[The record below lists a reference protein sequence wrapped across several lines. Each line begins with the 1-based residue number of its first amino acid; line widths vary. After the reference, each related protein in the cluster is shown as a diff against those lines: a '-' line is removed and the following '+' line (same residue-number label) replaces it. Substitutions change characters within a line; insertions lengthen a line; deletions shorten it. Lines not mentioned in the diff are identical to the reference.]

1 MFADDTTV
9 TQRKKESSTMQ
20 PEIDSIA
27 DWMTSN
33 ELTINI
39 KKCVVVCF
47 GSGNTPS
54 LKVKDTQTNVKY
66 LVKILVC
73 M

>member
-1 MFADDTTV
+1 
-9 TQRKKESSTMQ
+9 MQ

-27 DWMTSN
+27 DWMTNN

-39 KKCVVVCF
+39 DKCVVVCF